1 MTPNEDQE
9 EALNRIFHWFHYGE
23 ERTFKLGG
31 LAGTGKS
38 SLIPYIHDFILLG
51 SHQVMFVAPT
61 NKASL
66 VIQNR
71 LNDNGIPSNAR
82 TLHRTFYTKRERHCD
97 ACPLTESLRNVCHG
111 ISGYNA
117 CGCYLDFYAKAA
129 HDENIKLIIC
139 DESSMISREV
149 YDDLLHNVNDEIKIL
164 FVGDHG
170 QLEAIEENTEVTKR
184 LGKFELMKYPDFI
197 LRQIQ
202 RQAKDSAIIQLAH
215 LVRSGHDIEYG
226 SHGTGVEKVSL
237 TDELEFD
244 PSDTNLV
251 GITYFAHVDPTN
263 PYHKGRISV
272 SDLNKMWRANLGI
285 DSPHPIVGERL
296 VCRDYIRRLGIPKGT
311 MGVIRNISIKDEESY
326 DVELVLDDG
335 RLYEG
340 FISAKQLNVNKA
352 IWGLQH
358 LDKWD
363 FGYGLTCHTAQGS
376 EFDSVVVF
384 EPNKNFIKWLGKV
397 SYSKWLYTAITRAKR
412 QLLLVG

>member
-1 MTPNEDQE
+1 MIPNRDQE
-9 EALNRIFHWFHYGE
+9 EALKRIFDWFHGSG

-38 SLIPYIHDFILLG
+38 SLIPFIHDFVLLA
-51 SHQVMFVAPT
+51 SEQVMYVAPT

-66 VIQNR
+66 VVQNR
-71 LNDNGIPSNAR
+71 LIENGIKANSR
-82 TLHRTFYTKRERHCD
+82 TLHRSFYTKQERHCD
-97 ACPLTESLRNVCHG
+97 DCPLTESLKFVCHG
-111 ISGYNA
+111 VSGYNA
-117 CGCYLDFYAKAA
+117 CGCYLDFFAKAK
-129 HDENIKLIIC
+129 HDPNVKLIIC

-149 YDDLLHNVNDEIKIL
+149 YDDLMQYTDKSIKIL

-170 QLEAIEENTEVTKR
+170 QLEAIEENTEITKR

-197 LRQIQ
+197 LKEIQ

-215 LVRSGHDIEYG
+215 LVRSGHNIDYG
-226 SHGTGVEKVSL
+226 EHGVGVKKVSL

-244 PSDTNLV
+244 PRDNNLV
-251 GITYFAHVDPTN
+251 GITYFAHVDSTN

-272 SDLNKMWRANLGI
+272 SQLNSMWRSNLGI
-285 DSPHPIVGERL
+285 TSEHPIVGERL
-296 VCRDYIRRLGIPKGT
+296 VCRDFIRRVGIPKGT
-311 MGVIRNISIKDEESY
+311 MGVIRNIRVKNFESY

-340 FISAKQLNVNKA
+340 LISSKQLNHNKA

-376 EFDSVVVF
+376 EFESVVVF
-384 EPNKNFIKWLGKV
+384 EPNKGFINWLGKV

>member
-1 MTPNEDQE
+1 MKPNQDQE
-9 EALNRIFHWFHYGE
+9 EALKKIFDWFHHSG

-38 SLIPYIHDFILLG
+38 SLIPFIPD
-51 SHQVMFVAPT
+51 HIAIKTEDVMFVAPT

-66 VIQNR
+66 VVQNR
-71 LNDNGIPSNAR
+71 LIENGIKSNSR
-82 TLHRTFYTKRERHCD
+82 TLHRSFYAKQERHCD
-97 ACPLTESLRNVCHG
+97 DCPLTESLKNVCHG
-111 ISGYNA
+111 ASGYNM
-117 CGCYLDFYAKAA
+117 CGCYLDFYAKAS
-129 HDENIKLIIC
+129 HDANLRLIIC
-139 DESSMISREV
+139 DESSMVSREV
-149 YDDLLHNVNDEIKIL
+149 YDDVLQNTDDKIKIL

-170 QLEAIEENTEVTKR
+170 QLEAIEENTEITKR
-184 LGKFELMKYPDFI
+184 LGKFELMRYPNFI
-197 LRQIQ
+197 LKEIQ

-215 LVRSGHDIEYG
+215 SVRSGHDVEFG
-226 SHGTGVEKVSL
+226 KHGPGVEKVSL
-237 TDELEFD
+237 SNELEFD
-244 PSDTNLV
+244 PSDNNLV
-251 GITYFAHVDPTN
+251 GITYFAQTDPTN

-272 SDLNKMWRANLGI
+272 GDLNRMWRSNLGI
-285 DSPHPIVGERL
+285 NSQHPIVGERL

-311 MGVIRNISIKDEESY
+311 MGVIREISVKNYESY
-326 DVELVLDDG
+326 DVALVLDDG

-340 FISAKQLNVNKA
+340 FISAAQLNKNKA

-376 EFDSVVVF
+376 EFESVVVF
-384 EPNKNFIKWLGKV
+384 EPSSNFVKWLGRV